1 MAGSAKTDPFPSFNF
16 KLSTNTD
23 MDAHFVECSGLNV
36 KINTIQYREAGLT
49 ETRKVPGPVEYGDI
63 TLRYG
68 VTTSKA
74 LWEWFMKGA
83 EGKVDGLRRNVTIEL
98 LKSDRSGEAVRWNLF
113 DAWISEWR
121 GARLDAMGKEI
132 AIESITLVFDKL
144 ERA

>member
-1 MAGSAKTDPFPSFNF
+1 MLG
-16 KLSTNTD
+16 
-23 MDAHFVECSGLNV
+23 VECQN
-36 KINTIQYREAGLT
+36 QYHSVPRSRTDRNAESAGL
-49 ETRKVPGPVEYGDI
+49 VEYGDI